1 MTEPASKY
9 EELSVERKASIEAG
23 NNPDWLTGPGYQLLT
38 GKYLTEE
45 DNDLKKTFTRISR
58 TCASHM
64 PSDNKKWEKT
74 FFDLMWSGD
83 MALSTPI
90 LSNLGTNKGLPVSC
104 QGSYIEDSVYGFYE
118 TTQECAVLSQEG
130 FGTSSYL
137 GDIRPRGT
145 EISRGGTAS
154 GVLPVI
160 QQFVQMSRDITQGTR
175 RGAWAGY
182 LEITHG
188 DFWEVISHL
197 EHNPQDLNLGWIIPD
212 SFINDLQNN
221 DPEALLRYK
230 RALKIKL
237 QTGKGYFV
245 FLDRANRNAPV
256 AMRDQGLTIRAS
268 NLCSE
273 IMLHSDPDHSFTCIL
288 SSMNAARYGEWAEN
302 AVFNA
307 TVFLDCVCSEFLQRA
322 KKIRGLEKTV
332 RYTEKAR
339 SVGLGMLGFHTLL
352 QMRNYPLDS
361 IDTVYLNSELFQ
373 ELNTESLR
381 ASQWLAA
388 ELGEPE
394 FCKGYGVRNL
404 NRCAIAPNTSSA
416 VIAGSVSPGIEPIFA
431 NAFLQ
436 PIAGGEVNRV
446 NPVLIEVMK
455 EQGRYNTK
463 SINRILLNEGSVQD
477 EDWLTDHQKRVFLTA
492 FEVDQMTI
500 IRLASQRQKS
510 LDQGQ
515 SLNLFFAAGTAEEYI
530 SKVHQAAFLDDE
542 ILGLYYIRSN
552 SSNKASTGEVAC
564 ESCAS

>member
-492 FEVDQMTI
+492 FEVDQLTI

>member
-273 IMLHSDPDHSFTCIL
+273 IMLHSDQDHSFTCIL

-492 FEVDQMTI
+492 FEVDQLTI

>member
-9 EELSVERKASIEAG
+9 EELSVERKESIKAG

-38 GKYLTEE
+38 GKYLTKE

-307 TVFLDCVCSEFLQRA
+307 TVFLDCVC
-322 KKIRGLEKTV
+322 
-332 RYTEKAR
+332 
-339 SVGLGMLGFHTLL
+339 
-352 QMRNYPLDS
+352 
-361 IDTVYLNSELFQ
+361 
-373 ELNTESLR
+373 
-381 ASQWLAA
+381 
-388 ELGEPE
+388 
-394 FCKGYGVRNL
+394 
-404 NRCAIAPNTSSA
+404 
-416 VIAGSVSPGIEPIFA
+416 
-431 NAFLQ
+431 
-436 PIAGGEVNRV
+436 
-446 NPVLIEVMK
+446 
-455 EQGRYNTK
+455 
-463 SINRILLNEGSVQD
+463 
-477 EDWLTDHQKRVFLTA
+477 
-492 FEVDQMTI
+492 
-500 IRLASQRQKS
+500 
-510 LDQGQ
+510 
-515 SLNLFFAAGTAEEYI
+515 
-530 SKVHQAAFLDDE
+530 
-542 ILGLYYIRSN
+542 
-552 SSNKASTGEVAC
+552 
-564 ESCAS
+564 

>member
-1 MTEPASKY
+1 
-9 EELSVERKASIEAG
+9 
-23 NNPDWLTGPGYQLLT
+23 
-38 GKYLTEE
+38 
-45 DNDLKKTFTRISR
+45 
-58 TCASHM
+58 
-64 PSDNKKWEKT
+64 
-74 FFDLMWSGD
+74 
-83 MALSTPI
+83 
-90 LSNLGTNKGLPVSC
+90 
-104 QGSYIEDSVYGFYE
+104 
-118 TTQECAVLSQEG
+118 
-130 FGTSSYL
+130 
-137 GDIRPRGT
+137 
-145 EISRGGTAS
+145 
-154 GVLPVI
+154 
-160 QQFVQMSRDITQGTR
+160 
-175 RGAWAGY
+175 
-182 LEITHG
+182 
-188 DFWEVISHL
+188 
-197 EHNPQDLNLGWIIPD
+197 
-212 SFINDLQNN
+212 
-221 DPEALLRYK
+221 
-230 RALKIKL
+230 
-237 QTGKGYFV
+237 
-245 FLDRANRNAPV
+245 
-256 AMRDQGLTIRAS
+256 
-268 NLCSE
+268 
-273 IMLHSDPDHSFTCIL
+273 
-288 SSMNAARYGEWAEN
+288 MNAARYGEWAEN

-463 SINRILLNEGSVQD
+463 AINRILLNEGSVQD

-492 FEVDQMTI
+492 FEVDQLTI

>member
-322 KKIRGLEKTV
+322 KEIRGLEKTV

-492 FEVDQMTI
+492 FEVDQLTI

>member
-1 MTEPASKY
+1 
-9 EELSVERKASIEAG
+9 
-23 NNPDWLTGPGYQLLT
+23 
-38 GKYLTEE
+38 
-45 DNDLKKTFTRISR
+45 
-58 TCASHM
+58 
-64 PSDNKKWEKT
+64 
-74 FFDLMWSGD
+74 
-83 MALSTPI
+83 
-90 LSNLGTNKGLPVSC
+90 
-104 QGSYIEDSVYGFYE
+104 
-118 TTQECAVLSQEG
+118 
-130 FGTSSYL
+130 
-137 GDIRPRGT
+137 
-145 EISRGGTAS
+145 
-154 GVLPVI
+154 
-160 QQFVQMSRDITQGTR
+160 MSRDITQGTR

-273 IMLHSDPDHSFTCIL
+273 IMLHSDQDHSFTCIL

-564 ESCAS
+564 ESCASLLIIDDNKMFTYNVKLDRVVDGDTVDFIVDLGFGISVKERFRLFGINAPEARTKHLVEKKKGMASKAFLHDLLTKAEEEGKQIQIITYRDRKGKFGRYLGSIYVDLKNINHLMMDENHAEPYP